1 MSFWLKARYL
11 FLASLVVGMA
21 FIAPATRGLQTAG
34 CVGCARHGQVGE
46 VKSPDWMPTEKDKE
60 EVSAILLPGAKLQP
74 GARVPYIIRESIW
87 YRLAEQL
94 TADCFHMRHYN
105 DSAPAE
111 YLFTADLSR
120 TGPGDG
126 DWRLVLNLFYDGT
139 PREIVGTWTTTGS
152 PGGCLNR
159 MFKNDDAEVKRLK
172 PIEATLLNDFEK
184 RPHACDI
191 RLSKEEVMPGETVDV
206 AVENIRDNQG
216 RTSREF
222 NRIVVQ
228 AKEGEIMGGVK
239 LESDP
244 SQSAFKAGNGK
255 VFFIYKRPD
264 SCDLKEDTITIYN
277 SCNIYREDVSPLAKT
292 ELKDKIGEKKIKLSC
307 ADVTFRVTATAKW
320 EQDSK
325 TERSVSDAKAIIE
338 GTMKL
343 DRKAPVSGQETYE
356 VDQMSC
362 RYEYL
367 RRTLD
372 KKPRQGCPELISEI
386 TASDQ
391 PKARPTRSTNY
402 LRVTLD
408 RNSKDSASIKLSL
421 DFEAVQGR
429 MKRRKTYYSPGCREY
444 KTSTIPIP
452 ASVHV
457 EAESKVEKSGII
469 VGRISRGFA
478 PGSQE
483 VLPVFSFDPIMG
495 QMFPGHEM
503 TIEWQ
508 IARHI
513 K

>member
-1 MSFWLKARYL
+1 
-11 FLASLVVGMA
+11 VGK
-21 FIAPATRGLQTAG
+21 
-34 CVGCARHGQVGE
+34 

-60 EVSAILLPGAKLQP
+60 EISAILLPGAKLQP

-94 TADCFHMRHYN
+94 TAGCFHMRHYN

-120 TGPGDG
+120 TGSGDG
-126 DWRLVLNLFYDGT
+126 DWQLVLNLYYDGM
-139 PREIVGTWTTTGS
+139 PRELVGTWTTTGS

-159 MFKNDDAEVKRLK
+159 MFKNDDAVVKRLK

-184 RPHACDI
+184 RPDVCDI

-206 AVENIRDNQG
+206 AMENIRDSQG
-216 RTSREF
+216 RTSRGF
-222 NRIVVQ
+222 NRIVVK

-239 LESDP
+239 LESDS
-244 SQSAFKAGNGK
+244 SQSAFKVGNGK

-277 SCNIYREDVSPLAKT
+277 SCNIYREDASPLAKT
-292 ELKDKIGEKKIKLSC
+292 ELKDKIGEKKIKLFC
-307 ADVTFRVTATAKW
+307 ADVTLRITATAKW
-320 EQDSK
+320 ESDSK
-325 TERSVSDAKAIIE
+325 TERSVTDVKATIE

-343 DRKAPVSGQETYE
+343 DRKAPVSGTETYD
-356 VDQMSC
+356 VDQITC

-386 TASDQ
+386 AASEQ
-391 PKARPTRSTNY
+391 VKANPTWSVNS

-408 RNSKDSASIKLSL
+408 KNSKDSASIRLGLS
-421 DFEAVQGR
+421 FEAIQGQ

-444 KTSTIPIP
+444 RTSTIPIP
-452 ASVHV
+452 ASFHV
-457 EAESKVEKSGII
+457 EVESKVEKSGII
-469 VGRISRGFA
+469 VGRISRGLA
-478 PGSQE
+478 PGTQE
-483 VLPVFSFDPIMG
+483 VMPIFSFDPIMR
-495 QMFPGHEM
+495 QMFPGNEM

-508 IARHI
+508 ITRH
-513 K
+513 KR

>member
-1 MSFWLKARYL
+1 
-11 FLASLVVGMA
+11 
-21 FIAPATRGLQTAG
+21 
-34 CVGCARHGQVGE
+34 VGE
-46 VKSPDWMPTEKDKE
+46 VKSPDWTPAEKDKE
-60 EVSAILLPGAKLQP
+60 EISKILLPGAKLQP
-74 GARVPYIIRESIW
+74 GAKVPYIMRESIW

-105 DSAPAE
+105 DTAPAE

-120 TGPGDG
+120 TGSGDG
-126 DWRLVLNLFYDGT
+126 DWQLVLNLYYDGT

-159 MFKNDDAEVKRLK
+159 MFKNDDAVVKRLK
-172 PIEATLLNDFEK
+172 PIEATLLNDFER
-184 RPHACDI
+184 RPYDCDI

-216 RTSREF
+216 RTSRGF
-222 NRIVVQ
+222 NRIVVK
-228 AKEGEIMGGVK
+228 AKEGEITGGVK

-244 SQSAFKAGNGK
+244 SLQAFKVGNGK

-277 SCNIYREDVSPLAKT
+277 SCDIYRQDVSPLAKT

-307 ADVTFRVTATAKW
+307 ADVTLRITATVKW
-320 EQDSK
+320 ERDSETK
-325 TERSVSDAKAIIE
+325 HSINDDKMIIE
-338 GTMKL
+338 GTMKF

-356 VDQMSC
+356 VDQMTC

-367 RRTLD
+367 DRTLD

-386 TASDQ
+386 TASGQ
-391 PKARPTRSTNY
+391 VKAKPTRSNNY

-408 RNSKDSASIKLSL
+408 RNSKDSASIKLALS
-421 DFEAVQGR
+421 FEAIQG
-429 MKRRKTYYSPGCREY
+429 KLKGRKSIYAPDCREY
-444 KTSTIPIP
+444 RTSTIPIP
-452 ASVHV
+452 SSVNM

-469 VGRISRGFA
+469 VGKVSRGFA

-483 VLPVFSFDPIMG
+483 VLPVFSFDPIMR
-495 QMFPGHEM
+495 QMFPGNEM

-508 IARHI
+508 ITRH
-513 K
+513 KK